1 MNLFDSQF
9 QLYHHWRPSSKLV
22 AQFFTH
28 TLEKKYTQ
36 VNVVAQYSQ
45 RSEPMVAQIPTD
57 GSAKSNANL
66 GVRYLLRYQFWAYKW
81 RQIKLYRKGSAG
93 SAGSAIF
100 YTHIRKKKYTRAK
113 GDFSNTRFV
122 VFFSC
127 RRTSLFCATC
137 ATYYILVYKWRY
149 YAKNLVAQKVAQR

>member
-1 MNLFDSQF
+1 MNLLDSQF
-9 QLYHHWRPSSKLV
+9 RLYHHWRPSSKLV
-22 AQFFTH
+22 AQ
-28 TLEKKYTQ
+28 
-36 VNVVAQYSQ
+36 YSQ
-45 RSEPMVAQIPTD
+45 WSEPMVAQIPTD
-57 GSAKSNANL
+57 GSAKGNANL

-100 YTHIRKKKYTRAK
+100 YTHIRKKKYTRVK

-122 VFFSC
+122 VFFSR
-127 RRTSLFCATC
+127 RRTSFFCATC

-149 YAKNLVAQKVAQR
+149 YAKNLVAQKVAQVAHLAKR